1 MYAGINSITMNLA
14 LNKYFKKIWF
24 IFFLIYSPLTI
35 SEDKT
40 ITYKCTGLSQFELIG
55 SSGVKEEIIIK
66 DYKFIDG
73 VLHDLNNIQC
83 NWANNNI
90 KCDSNF
96 LNVRKLSI
104 NLKNNEVTDY
114 IYGNKGFGVYV
125 ENFKGK
131 CEQKN

>member
-1 MYAGINSITMNLA
+1 MYAGINSITMNLD
-14 LNKYFKKIWF
+14 LSKYIKRTWF
-24 IFFLIYSPLTI
+24 IFFMIYSPLTI
-35 SEDKT
+35 SENKT
-40 ITYKCTGLSQFELIG
+40 ITYKCIGLSQFQLIG
-55 SSGVKEEIIIK
+55 ASGVKEELKINN
-66 DYKFIDG
+66 YKFIDG

-83 NWANNNI
+83 NWADNII

-114 IYGNKGFGVYV
+114 VSGNKGFGVYV